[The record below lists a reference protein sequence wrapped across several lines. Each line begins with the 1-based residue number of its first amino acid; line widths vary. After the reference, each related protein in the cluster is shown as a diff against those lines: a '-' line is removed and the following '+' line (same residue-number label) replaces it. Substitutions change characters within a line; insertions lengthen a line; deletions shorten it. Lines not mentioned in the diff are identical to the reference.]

1 MTEAHGPKLLLA
13 VFLLISCGGS
23 DGSPAV
29 SETDHD
35 TTTERDVDYPT
46 TDPGAPTICG
56 WLTMP
61 NGRLDYVPCPSDE
74 PRSPVSDP
82 PLEDR
87 HDVPL
92 PGAPDPRPA
101 PPGDPP
107 PF

>member
-1 MTEAHGPKLLLA
+1 MTEAHRPTLLLA
-13 VFLLISCGGS
+13 AVLLISCGGS
-23 DGSPAV
+23 DGSPAEPRGV
-29 SETDHD
+29 DD
-35 TTTERDVDYPT
+35 RTTERWVDYPV

-61 NGRLDYVPCPSDE
+61 NGRIDYVPCPSDE

-82 PLEDR
+82 PLEDH
-87 HDVPL
+87 HDVTL
-92 PGAPDPRPA
+92 PGARDPRPA

>member
-1 MTEAHGPKLLLA
+1 MTEARGPRLLLA
-13 VFLLISCGGS
+13 TILLVSCGGS
-23 DGSPAV
+23 AGSPA
-29 SETDHD
+29 EPGAIDD
-35 TTTERDVDYPT
+35 TTTERHVDYPV
-46 TDPGAPTICG
+46 TDPGPPTICG

-61 NGRLDYVPCPSDE
+61 NGRLDYVPCPSDA
-74 PRSPVSDP
+74 PSSPVSDP